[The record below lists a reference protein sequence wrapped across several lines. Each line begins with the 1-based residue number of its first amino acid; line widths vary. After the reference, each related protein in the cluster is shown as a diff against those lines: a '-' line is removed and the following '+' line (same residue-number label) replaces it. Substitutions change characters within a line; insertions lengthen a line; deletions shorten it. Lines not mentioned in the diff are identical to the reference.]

1 MSLPARQRAA
11 VSIRG
16 GGPAALAAVRALA
29 GHGIGVR
36 LATDPPVAGLRPRAS
51 PHLLINEPT
60 LLLLDDLFGCGAA
73 LRVHAHAIRG
83 RLVCWDRGE
92 ADLVEEPGLAM
103 AATTLHRMLSA
114 RQVAHDG
121 AATLDAMAWTIEARG
136 RRSDDA
142 DDVIVLGDRVAISAA
157 ASLRDGTDPSLCAV
171 EAVAG
176 GWLFLLPLGGD
187 GAVVQA
193 IVPQRP
199 SDLAA
204 ALDGVL
210 VQSRLV
216 ARLIAA
222 RGDACEAFACS
233 PRLRREPAR
242 PGWLAAGDAALAFDP
257 LCGDGTGQALRCGLL
272 AGAVIAAIARG
283 EPEAACL
290 THYRQRLR
298 RAMRAHL
305 NAVIA
310 FYSMAPC
317 HDLWEREI
325 ARARQALDPLA
336 ADDVHPAAPTRYR
349 LERLSLV
356 PASA

>member
-1 MSLPARQRAA
+1 M
-11 VSIRG
+11 
-16 GGPAALAAVRALA
+16 
-29 GHGIGVR
+29 R
-36 LATDPPVAGLRPRAS
+36 LETDPPAAGLRPRAS

-60 LLLLDDLFGCGAA
+60 LQLLDDLFGCGAD
-73 LRVHAHAIRG
+73 LRAHAHAIRG

-92 ADLVEEPGLAM
+92 ADLVDEPGLAL
-103 AATTLHRMLSA
+103 AGTTLHGVLAERLSGYGSVDTSHSA
-114 RQVAHDG
+114 
-121 AATLDAMAWTIEARG
+121 AWTIEARG
-136 RRSDDA
+136 RRPHDA

-157 ASLRDGTDPSLCAV
+157 ARLRDGTDPSLCAV
-171 EAVAG
+171 EAVAD

-187 GAVVQA
+187 GAVIQA
-193 IVPQRP
+193 VVPQRP

-210 VQSRLV
+210 AQSRLV

-222 RGDACEAFACS
+222 RADALEVFACA
-233 PRLRREPAR
+233 PRLRPAPAR
-242 PGWLAAGDAALAFDP
+242 RGWMAAGDAALAFDP

-310 FYSMAPC
+310 FYAMAPC